1 MMKYN
6 EDIILAEVEEY
17 IESTYSSHYAKGDSL
32 QTLDVYKALGS
43 AQTTCRD
50 TAIKY
55 LMRYGEKDGFN
66 RKDMIKAIHYIVLI
80 LGINDKDKD
89 DINNINPNKGNNNEF
104 NTRR

>member
-6 EDIILAEVEEY
+6 EDMILTEVEEY

-80 LGINDKDKD
+80 VNIICPSMNTIN
-89 DINNINPNKGNNNEF
+89 IM
-104 NTRR
+104 